1 MHLLLPDDPDCV
13 CNDALSLF
21 WLCAGPNIIKG
32 KEFPIIKDWL
42 LIKIRKICPSAS
54 FICFDSAI
62 AIALLHIAQ
71 SNQWHPTDPKLI
83 LCIFWKLC
91 NLCSVHLTC
100 LKSYYTFK
108 LYHQRTSF
116 DKSLI
121 LRSLLTPRH
130 ITYFALL
137 LFFLQWYK
145 ARGGKLTL
153 RLWLKFAL
161 I

>member
-13 CNDALSLF
+13 CNDALRLF

-32 KEFPIIKDWL
+32 KELVLTIKDWL
-42 LIKIRKICPSAS
+42 LIKTRKICPSAS

-71 SNQWHPTDPKLI
+71 SNQCHPTDPKLI

-108 LYHQRTSF
+108 LYHQRKSF

-137 LFFLQWYK
+137 LFFYNGIKL
-145 ARGGKLTL
+145 GGKLTL
-153 RLWLKFAL
+153 RFDWNLL
-161 I
+161 